1 MYAMKHQKFLTLAAC
16 LLMSLALA
24 GCGGGGG
31 GATTPTGPA
40 KWTVLVYM
48 NAANSLDSYADADI
62 NEMEQVG
69 STDQLNVIVQVKRR
83 IVNLQ
88 NTRRL
93 LIGKDSQPSTVTSPV
108 IQDLGLGVDM
118 GDWQTLKNFVQWGIA
133 TYPSEHVAV
142 IIWNHGDG
150 WRSLT
155 AASPVTKS
163 ISEDD
168 LTGNHIE
175 VWQLPQALRPL
186 DTSPVLDVLAYDA
199 CYMQMA
205 EVAQEVRLCTQ
216 YICGSE
222 EFFPGEGYPY
232 ELMLAPLHDTPTI
245 GAKAFAATL
254 VNQIFAGLSYNG
266 SITQSALDASTITT
280 LTAKIDAFAGAL
292 MSSSITKD
300 EANVVRT
307 QAQAYVIPE
316 NKDIIDYAKRM
327 AALRPS
333 DANLQSA
340 YTQLTA
346 AMASTVIN
354 EKHTNDAVKD
364 SHGVA
369 IYLPSRLDF
378 NNKYLS
384 TAFSRATRW
393 DEWIQSQG
401 Q

>member
-1 MYAMKHQKFLTLAAC
+1 MYAMKHHNSIALAAM
-16 LLMSLALA
+16 LLLSVILS

-31 GATTPTGPA
+31 DNPPVGPA

-48 NAANSLDSYADADI
+48 NAANSLDSYADDDM

-69 STDQLNVIVQVKRR
+69 STDQLNIIVQVKRR
-83 IVNLQ
+83 NVNFR
-88 NTRRL
+88 NTRR
-93 LIGKDSQPSTVTSPV
+93 IMIRKDDQTTTVTSPV
-108 IQDLGLGVDM
+108 VQDLGLNVDM
-118 GDWQTLKNFVQWGIA
+118 GDWQTLKSFVEWGIA
-133 TYPSEHVAV
+133 TYPSDHVAV

-155 AASPVTKS
+155 AVNPVTKA

-175 VWQLPQALRPL
+175 IWQLPQALRPL
-186 DTSPVLDVLAYDA
+186 DTSPVLDVLAFDA

-205 EVAQEVRLCTQ
+205 EVAQEIKLCTK
-216 YICGSE
+216 YVCASE

-232 ELMLAPLHDTPTI
+232 EYMLAPLRDTPSI
-245 GAKAFAATL
+245 GAKDFAIAL
-254 VNQIFAGLSYNG
+254 VNGIFGGLSYNG
-266 SITQSALDASTITT
+266 SITQSAIDASAIPN
-280 LTAKIDAFAGAL
+280 LAAKADLFAQA
-292 MSSSITKD
+292 MMDSSITKD

-316 NKDIIDYAKRM
+316 NKDLLDYAKRM
-327 AALRPS
+327 AALRPT
-333 DANLQSA
+333 DVNLQNA
-340 YTQLTA
+340 YTQLANAITTA
-346 AMASTVIN
+346 VIS
-354 EKHTNDAVKD
+354 EKHTADSVKD

-369 IYLPSRLDF
+369 IYVPSRLDF
-378 NNKYLS
+378 NSKYLN

-393 DEWIQSQG
+393 DEWLQTQG